1 LNFLFENNQ
10 KKSYKILKKC
20 IILQTNLANLYKMI
34 TKNRR
39 LAIIQELVNT
49 HSPSSQG
56 KLLKLL
62 HERGFSITQTTLS
75 RDIKQL
81 KISKMPDE
89 KGNYLYMTPHNEASY
104 SNPSRMKE
112 KSLSLSNRGFI
123 SFDFSYQLG
132 IIKTRSGYANGI
144 ALDIDNRAS
153 SVILGTVAGDDT
165 VLIIPRE
172 GITRQEILN
181 TLATVIPG
189 MKKEDD
195 GMTFGGSQLTTQ
207 K

>member
-1 LNFLFENNQ
+1 
-10 KKSYKILKKC
+10 
-20 IILQTNLANLYKMI
+20 MI

-75 RDIKQL
+75 RDIKEL
-81 KISKMPDE
+81 KISKIPNDE
-89 KGNYLYMTPHNEASY
+89 GDYMYINPQQETGNPQRLLVKNKPIFL
-104 SNPSRMKE
+104 PK
-112 KSLSLSNRGFI
+112 SNRGFV
-123 SFDFSYQLG
+123 SFEFSHQLG
-132 IIKTRSGYANGI
+132 VIRTRPGYASVI
-144 ALDIDNRAS
+144 ASDIETHNP
-153 SVILGTVAGDDT
+153 SVILGTVTGDNI
-165 VLIIPRE
+165 VLVIPRE
-172 GITRQEILN
+172 GVSRQEIQNVLE
-181 TLATVIPG
+181 TIIPG

-195 GMTFGGSQLTTQ
+195 ELLKTS